1 MARSLAS
8 LAFLATLTPVRTQH
22 WVSASA
28 QIVVDPNGPIHS
40 PRTAALVVPG
50 LDLTDARIVWEA
62 RDNEPAFGPSYTFVP
77 TNHGLQWIE
86 AEAQW
91 PDGRRVF
98 ASIDVSATNSL
109 PTVGV
114 VAIRPNASEVGPTPG
129 AFLFTRTG
137 SINTALMV
145 NFRLSGTA
153 TKWNDYRR
161 LGGDMPDYVIIPAGA
176 ASTTLF
182 HYPVVD
188 TLAEGTETVI
198 LTLTTNSV
206 YNVFP
211 ASATHTIAEVPV
223 VNPVRIIS
231 AVRTP
236 AGMQLTWESL
246 PDRRYRVC
254 CRSQVS
260 DANHTTLQDNILS
273 SGDSTTWVD
282 GVASNPSQ
290 RFYSVF
296 EL

>member
-1 MARSLAS
+1 LAIIS
-8 LAFLATLTPVRTQH
+8 ATL
-22 WVSASA
+22 
-28 QIVVDPNGPIHS
+28 
-40 PRTAALVVPG
+40 
-50 LDLTDARIVWEA
+50 E
-62 RDNEPAFGPSYTFVP
+62 
-77 TNHGLQWIE
+77 IE
-86 AEAQW
+86 AEAHW

-114 VAIRPNASEVGPTPG
+114 VTFRPSGSEVGPTPG
-129 AFLFTRTG
+129 AFLFARTG
-137 SINTALMV
+137 SINTALTM

-153 TKWNDYRR
+153 TKWNDCRR

-188 TLAEGTETVI
+188 ALTEGTETVI
-198 LTLTTNSV
+198 LTLTTNAA

-211 ASATHTIAEVPV
+211 ASAMHTIAETPV
-223 VNPVRIIS
+223 INPVRIIS
-231 AVRTP
+231 AVGTP
-236 AGMQLTWESL
+236 PGIQLTWESL

-254 CRSQVS
+254 YRGQVL
-260 DANHTTLQDNILS
+260 DANCSLLQDNILS
-273 SGDSTTWVD
+273 GGNRTTWVD
-282 GVASNPSQ
+282 GTASHASQ